1 MSALIVAL
9 FMWLLVVTL
18 ALRAGSRPDNTML
31 KAAIVIAASLTTNI
45 DGLYL
50 WAAKELPWPNGLD
63 LAANVLLIFGVYYLS
78 LAVAR
83 GAGSGDAPSS
93 REESWMRRAAAATV
107 VIMGVSFYFIDDP
120 YPSAIFML
128 DYGHQPAA
136 ALYSG
141 IQYLYILAVMAGT
154 LITCWRNVPR
164 MRRKRFRAGF
174 RIIALG
180 CVAGI
185 VLSIS
190 VLIMDGA
197 NVSGNEELRKA
208 AGSVY
213 DVSNP
218 ATVVLLSAGLA
229 VAPVCRLVSDLSIR
243 RRIRVLEPQLRE
255 IWLGTV
261 AQAPAVSLVGTAARS
276 VTARS
281 TKSTRDSAD
290 TIHRLVI
297 EIHDWMD
304 LAENRGR
311 QLPAAQRSVVD
322 EAEALCL
329 QQGRSV

>member
-1 MSALIVAL
+1 MNALIVAL

-31 KAAIVIAASLTTNI
+31 KAAILIAASLTTNV

-50 WAAKELPWPNGLD
+50 WAAHELPWPNGLD

-78 LAVAR
+78 RAIACGAR
-83 GAGSGDAPSS
+83 SADALSS
-93 REESWMRRAAAATV
+93 REELWIQRAAVAAV

-120 YPSAIFML
+120 YPSASFML

-136 ALYSG
+136 AVYSG
-141 IQYLYILAVMAGT
+141 IQYLYILVVMVGT
-154 LITCWRNVPR
+154 LITCWRNVPK

-197 NVSGNEELRKA
+197 NVSGNEELRQA

-218 ATVVLLSAGLA
+218 ATVVLLSTGLA
-229 VAPVCRLVSDLSIR
+229 VAPMCRIFSDRSVR
-243 RRIRVLEPQLRE
+243 RRIRVLEPQLTQ

-261 AQAPAVSLVGTAARS
+261 AQAPAVSLVGTTART

-281 TKSTRDSAD
+281 ARSTRGTAD

-311 QLPAAQRSVVD
+311 QLSAAQLCVVD

-329 QQGRSV
+329 KQGRSV